1 MSGKRYSEE
10 FRAEVVRLVTEDKQA
25 VPAIAA
31 KLGITTHSLY
41 AWLKKSGHHTS
52 SKPDA
57 EIRRLKRALKRVT
70 EERDVL
76 KKAQAYL
83 TVRSE

>member
-41 AWLKKSGHHTS
+41 AWLKNQDITLLPSLTQKSAG
-52 SKPDA
+52 
-57 EIRRLKRALKRVT
+57 LKEHSNV
-70 EERDVL
+70 
-76 KKAQAYL
+76 
-83 TVRSE
+83 

>member
-10 FRAEVVRLVTEDKQA
+10 FRAEAVRLVTEDKQA

-31 KLGITTHSLY
+31 KLGITTYSLY
-41 AWLKKSGHHTS
+41 AWLKKTGHHTS
-52 SKPDA
+52 SQSDA
-57 EIRRLKRALKRVT
+57 EIRRLKRELKRVT